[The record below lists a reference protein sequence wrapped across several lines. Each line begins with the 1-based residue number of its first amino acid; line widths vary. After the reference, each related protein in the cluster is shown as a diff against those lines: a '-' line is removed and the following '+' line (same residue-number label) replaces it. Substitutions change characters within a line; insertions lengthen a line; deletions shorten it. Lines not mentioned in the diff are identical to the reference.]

1 MDRMED
7 KLDQLSVLLELRLC
21 VKKKKN
27 PTIERL
33 QITKKG
39 NLGPCQSFNI
49 VGKKEEKH
57 R

>member
-1 MDRMED
+1 MED
-7 KLDQLSVLLELRLC
+7 KLDKLSVLWELRLC
-21 VKKKKN
+21 VLKKKN

-33 QITKKG
+33 QITKRG
-39 NLGPCQSFNI
+39 NLDPCQESFNI